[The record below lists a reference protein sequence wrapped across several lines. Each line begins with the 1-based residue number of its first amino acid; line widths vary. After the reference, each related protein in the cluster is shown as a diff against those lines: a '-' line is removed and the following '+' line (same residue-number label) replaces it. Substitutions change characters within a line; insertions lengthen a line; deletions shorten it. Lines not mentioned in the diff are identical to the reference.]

1 MKLPRDISGRQ
12 LAKALRVFGYAT
24 TRQTASHMR
33 LTTLEQGQHHLTI
46 PDHPS
51 LRIGT
56 LSAIL
61 SAVAEHFGTTRENV
75 AERLF
80 G

>member
-24 TRQTASHMR
+24 TASHIR
-33 LTTLEQGQHHLTI
+33 LTTLEQGEQHLTI

-61 SAVAEHFGTTRENV
+61 SAVAEHFGMTRERV
-75 AERLF
+75 AEQLF
-80 G
+80 D